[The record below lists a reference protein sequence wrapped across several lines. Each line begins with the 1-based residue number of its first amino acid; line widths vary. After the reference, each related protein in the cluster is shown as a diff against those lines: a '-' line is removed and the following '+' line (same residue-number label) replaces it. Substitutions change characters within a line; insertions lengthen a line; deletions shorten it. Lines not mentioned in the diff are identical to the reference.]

1 MNSFTLAVASIRSRP
16 LHSVLCMLAVASGI
30 ALLCAVFLFSQAVSS
45 GFTRNA
51 QGVDIIVGAKGSPL
65 QLVLSSVY
73 HADIP
78 AGNIN
83 MQNYEKLKRDPR
95 VRKAIPM
102 AMGDSYKGFR
112 MVGST
117 ADYLDVYGGEYADG
131 RVFEA
136 PLETVAGANTGL
148 KVGEQIAVTHGFSAE
163 SDDVH
168 DAHLYTITGVLKP
181 TGTVIDKLLVSPYE
195 SVQQLHGGHDHNEH
209 DDHADKEDDHHDHG
223 HHESK
228 EDDHAHDDH
237 GHNKK
242 HHDDHGHE
250 DKHEHDDHGHAK
262 SYAENKS
269 DKVTDNG
276 LEQQITAVIL
286 KVRGPF
292 DLMNLPRKI
301 NGETN
306 VMAAV
311 PSYEMMRFTKSLG
324 IGRQLIVVLAVG
336 FIILSS
342 LMLLASLASGLALRR
357 YDLAVLRVLGASPFR
372 LSLTVIAEALV
383 ISGVGALIGVVVGHL
398 LAYGAVISIESL
410 RGLVL
415 AESVL
420 MPQAMDGGFILIGL
434 VAGLIASFV
443 PSLTAARTDIAGLL
457 AKGRV

>member
-83 MQNYEKLKRDPR
+83 MQDYKKLKRDPR

-117 ADYLDVYGGEYADG
+117 ADYLDLYGGEYADG

-195 SVQQLHGGHDHNEH
+195 SVQQLHGGHDHHDH
-209 DDHADKEDDHHDHG
+209 DDHAHKEDNHHGHG

-228 EDDHAHDDH
+228 GDDH
-237 GHNKK
+237 GHDKK
-242 HHDDHGHE
+242 HHDEHAHE
-250 DKHEHDDHGHAK
+250 DKHEHDHQGHGKAHGDK
-262 SYAENKS
+262 ESNKVAN
-269 DKVTDNG
+269 DDLG
-276 LEQQITAVIL
+276 QQITAVIL

-342 LMLLASLASGLALRR
+342 LMLLASLASGLALHR
-357 YDLAVLRVLGASPFR
+357 YDLAVLRVLGASPLR
-372 LSLTVIAEALV
+372 LSLTVIAESLV
-383 ISGVGALIGVVVGHL
+383 ISGAGALIGVVVGHL